1 MCDEGADLDAAA
13 WQWGWHETYA
23 GILLTPVSA
32 VGPGNLM
39 NLSEMVF
46 SSVQRC
52 EDLPERNVMRTK

>member
-1 MCDEGADLDAAA
+1 MQKHGSEDGMRPMLESCSA
-13 WQWGWHETYA
+13 
-23 GILLTPVSA
+23 PVSA
-32 VGPGNLM
+32 VDPGNLM